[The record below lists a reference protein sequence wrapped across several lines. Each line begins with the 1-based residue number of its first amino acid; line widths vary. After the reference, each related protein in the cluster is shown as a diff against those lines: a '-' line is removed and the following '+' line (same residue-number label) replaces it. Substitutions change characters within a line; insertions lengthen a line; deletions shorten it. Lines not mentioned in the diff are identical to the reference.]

1 MNRKSNYFVLSLF
14 VVYIIIAIIQISLDG
29 LLPAWLYVSISFVS
43 ISISSCEVLKSILA
57 LIIKILKKQM
67 ATTNKFIDNISRNI
81 NIYSYYDKLKDEKE
95 ILCNSLEKIKDKNIL
110 AKNNKKIA
118 LYEKMIHLI
127 EFFEILSS
135 TIMLFITPLKL
146 IQYDNIT
153 NRINSILALFSF
165 AFIFLSLYINN
176 VAADIDAFGE
186 ADLYFEKT
194 DYNMEILKKI
204 SGDRK

>member
-1 MNRKSNYFVLSLF
+1 M
-14 VVYIIIAIIQISLDG
+14 
-29 LLPAWLYVSISFVS
+29 
-43 ISISSCEVLKSILA
+43 
-57 LIIKILKKQM
+57 
-67 ATTNKFIDNISRNI
+67 
-81 NIYSYYDKLKDEKE
+81 
-95 ILCNSLEKIKDKNIL
+95 CNSLEKIKDKNIL

>member
-1 MNRKSNYFVLSLF
+1 MNKKSNYFVLSLF
-14 VVYIIIAIIQISLDG
+14 VVYIIIAIIQILLDG

-43 ISISSCEVLKSILA
+43 ISISLCEALKSILA
-57 LIIKILKKQM
+57 LMIKILKKQM

-95 ILCNSLEKIKDKNIL
+95 ILCNSLEKIKDKNIF

-153 NRINSILALFSF
+153 NKINSILALFSF

-176 VAADIDAFGE
+176 VVADIDAFGE

>member
-1 MNRKSNYFVLSLF
+1 MNKKSNYFVLSLF
-14 VVYIIIAIIQISLDG
+14 VVYIIIAIIQILLDG

-57 LIIKILKKQM
+57 LIIKILKKQL

>member
-57 LIIKILKKQM
+57 LIIKILKKQL